1 MSFQDV
7 QDALI
12 CSYAAG
18 HISDKAFLVLYEEYD
33 SVNLCFPYW
42 EYDSFQL
49 NDLDSSECKAEFRM
63 EKEDIPRLAAALQI
77 PATFR
82 CSQGTICPGEEG
94 LCLLLRRPS
103 YPCRYSNLI
112 HRFARPVPKL
122 CMIRNTVLGWM
133 YNNHG
138 HRLTSCNQPF
148 LSSVNL
154 ERYARA
160 ITRKGSPLTNCFWV
174 HRWNRPSDFQAW

>member
-63 EKEDIPRLAAALQI
+63 EKEDIPRLLDVLKVQ
-77 PATFR
+77 FVR
-82 CSQGTICPGEEG
+82 GKKGCVCYCGG
-94 LCLLLRRPS
+94 LLTHVVTVIVSIVSPDQ
-103 YPCRYSNLI
+103 YP
-112 HRFARPVPKL
+112 
-122 CMIRNTVLGWM
+122 NTV
-133 YNNHG
+133 
-138 HRLTSCNQPF
+138 
-148 LSSVNL
+148 
-154 ERYARA
+154 
-160 ITRKGSPLTNCFWV
+160 
-174 HRWNRPSDFQAW
+174 

>member
-1 MSFQDV
+1 MQGAGSTTNKFLAGTVARGATNNEVNKLSLNEEFFFFSRQVQV

-49 NDLDSSECKAEFRM
+49 NDLGSSECKAEFRM

-82 CSQGTICPGEEG
+82 CSQGTICPGEKGCVCYCGG
-94 LCLLLRRPS
+94 LLTHVVTVILSIVSPDQ
-103 YPCRYSNLI
+103 YPN
-112 HRFARPVPKL
+112 
-122 CMIRNTVLGWM
+122 
-133 YNNHG
+133 
-138 HRLTSCNQPF
+138 
-148 LSSVNL
+148 SV
-154 ERYARA
+154 
-160 ITRKGSPLTNCFWV
+160 
-174 HRWNRPSDFQAW
+174 